1 MKPFTQEQFPLL
13 SDASFLPCCPKCGGD
28 FEAPVVRC
36 VGEGFQCV
44 HQCKECS
51 ASFALVPVTRLGVYE
66 LPSKNWQTQS
76 TTPAIRVYPKDESLE
91 TLKAAL
97 AQQVPDMMNGFIIKT
112 NSGNINI
119 DSEFAEAFRNL
130 AADVLQY
137 RLNRT
142 IANQT
147 TRVEFIP
154 RVEATR

>member
-1 MKPFTQEQFPLL
+1 MKPFNQEQFPLL
-13 SDASFLPCCPKCGGD
+13 SDTSFLSCCPKCGGD

-36 VGEGFQCV
+36 VGEGFQFV

-51 ASFALVPVTRLGVYE
+51 SSFALVPVTRLGVYE
-66 LPSKNWQTQS
+66 LPSKNWQTKP
-76 TTPAIRVYPKDESLE
+76 TAPAIRIYPKDASLE

-97 AQQVPDMMNGFIIKT
+97 AQQVPDMMNDFIIKT
-112 NSGNINI
+112 NFGNINI

-137 RLNRT
+137 LLNRT

-154 RVEATR
+154 RVEATP